1 MKLLAL
7 ALCLCLVAFG
17 WPVATLASASADV
30 SAAPGS
36 VAASTPAPSP
46 SEAPPSGDETS
57 PDPSGPPPAANG
69 SLMPPAP
76 RAGTVTVSTW
86 WDLKAEV
93 EDPDGAPVIL
103 VGSAL
108 TAKDKFDSATSTFIA
123 AGTIAVTRRVT
134 IQSAA
139 GGPFTITRSDRPFED
154 FFTAFFKVTAGGEL
168 TLQNVTLDG
177 NRGQISVPANES
189 LVVVDNGIL
198 TLGDGAVLKNN
209 SSKDNGGGV
218 NVRQGALTMSGTAQ
232 IGGTGEANTAPMG
245 GGVFVTGAGSKL
257 TMTGGKIIGNKAT
270 GASPNG
276 CGGGVAVE
284 GGATFDM
291 SGGSIQGNTSEQD
304 NGGGVTVRTGAQFT
318 LSGTAQIGGSKPGDA
333 NKAAYRYSGGGVFV
347 DDATF
352 TMLGGSIMGNTAT
365 DGGGVLLKQNS
376 GTAAFTMLD
385 GSIMGNTASKGGGVA
400 MFQGGGFDT
409 ATFTMRGGSITGNK
423 AGGGGGVCVGGG
435 TFNMSDGGIA
445 GNTAQSG
452 GGVCAENGGTFTLSG
467 TARIDGNT
475 AYVDGG
481 GAYGYNSIFNMQG
494 GFITGNRGN
503 RLGGGVYVVDAIFTM
518 TDGRITG
525 NTAGR
530 GAGMAVYL
538 SNPVNDVEIS
548 GGLLSAQGGSTIMIG
563 FGETLIVS
571 GGAVMQ
577 TDPNGAVVYHSGDDA
592 DQVKVTN
599 NGTVYSRGKVV
610 EYENTALT
618 FPGPSGD
625 GLVILQ
631 TGSHAPYAIGAG
643 TDLTTDPAGAAAK
656 WAVEGGT
663 GGVRYENGANKGFLP
678 LGVAVG
684 QEDPPPQPDNYS
696 VRTLRDAATGVEV
709 TAYCAPS
716 AVLTVIKDHLHDK
729 GACAACDAIRQSGAP
744 AAVYDISIEGGY
756 SGYLDLALPLG
767 QGRDGQEVLVRHC
780 RGSQV
785 EDMTLTAG
793 GGYVRGTFSSL
804 SPFAVFGKASS
815 SSSSSSSGSS
825 SSSNSS
831 SSRSASS
838 SQGGGSN
845 SSGGSVPGSSS
856 PQANGSS
863 AGPMFWIWYVLGAV
877 AVLVIAGALVLH
889 KRYRGSGPKG

>member
-108 TAKDKFDSATSTFIA
+108 TAKDKFDSATGTFIA

-139 GGPFTITRSDRPFED
+139 GGPFTITRSDRPFEE

-177 NRGQISVPANES
+177 NRGQIPVPANES

-218 NVRQGALTMSGTAQ
+218 NVRQGALTMGGTAQ
-232 IGGTGEANTAPMG
+232 IGGSGTGEGNTAKMG

-257 TMTGGKIIGNKAT
+257 TMTGGGISGNTAN
-270 GASPNG
+270 A
-276 CGGGVAVE
+276 GGGV
-284 GGATFDM
+284 GA
-291 SGGSIQGNTSEQD
+291 E
-304 NGGGVTVRTGAQFT
+304 
-318 LSGTAQIGGSKPGDA
+318 SGTL
-333 NKAAYRYSGGGVFV
+333 N
-347 DDATF
+347 
-352 TMLGGSIMGNTAT
+352 
-365 DGGGVLLKQNS
+365 
-376 GTAAFTMLD
+376 
-385 GSIMGNTASKGGGVA
+385 
-400 MFQGGGFDT
+400 
-409 ATFTMRGGSITGNK
+409 
-423 AGGGGGVCVGGG
+423 
-435 TFNMSDGGIA
+435 
-445 GNTAQSG
+445 
-452 GGVCAENGGTFTLSG
+452 LSG

-475 AYVDGG
+475 AK
-481 GAYGYNSIFNMQG
+481 
-494 GFITGNRGN
+494 GN
-503 RLGGGVYVVDAIFTM
+503 GGGVYVEGAFTMQGGSITGNKATDNYSLGGGVFVDRGIFTM

-525 NTAGR
+525 NAAG
-530 GAGMAVYL
+530 GGDGMAVYL
-538 SNPVNDVEIS
+538 SNPANDVEIS
-548 GGLLSAQGGSTIMIG
+548 GGLLSAQGGSVIDIG

-577 TDPNGAVVYHSGDDA
+577 TDPNGAVVYHSGDYA

-663 GGVRYENGANKGFLP
+663 GGVRYENGANVGFLP

-684 QEDPPPQPDNYS
+684 QEAPPQPDNYS

-744 AAVYDISIEGGY
+744 AAAYDISIEGGY

-785 EDMTLTAG
+785 EDMTLTAAG
-793 GGYVRGTFSSL
+793 GSVRGTFSSL

-831 SSRSASS
+831 SSQSASS

-845 SSGGSVPGSSS
+845 SSGGSVPGSSR
-856 PQANGSS
+856 PQTNGSS

-877 AVLVIAGALVLH
+877 AVLVIAGALLLH

>member
-57 PDPSGPPPAANG
+57 PAPSGPPPAANG
-69 SLMPPAP
+69 GLVPPAP

-139 GGPFTITRSDRPFED
+139 GGPFTITRSDRPFEE

-177 NRGQISVPANES
+177 NRGQIPVPANES

-218 NVRQGALTMSGTAQ
+218 NVRQGALTMGGTAQ
-232 IGGTGEANTAPMG
+232 IGGSGTGEGNTAKMG

-257 TMTGGKIIGNKAT
+257 TMTGGGISGNTAN
-270 GASPNG
+270 A
-276 CGGGVAVE
+276 GGGV
-284 GGATFDM
+284 GA
-291 SGGSIQGNTSEQD
+291 E
-304 NGGGVTVRTGAQFT
+304 
-318 LSGTAQIGGSKPGDA
+318 SGTL
-333 NKAAYRYSGGGVFV
+333 N
-347 DDATF
+347 
-352 TMLGGSIMGNTAT
+352 
-365 DGGGVLLKQNS
+365 
-376 GTAAFTMLD
+376 
-385 GSIMGNTASKGGGVA
+385 
-400 MFQGGGFDT
+400 
-409 ATFTMRGGSITGNK
+409 
-423 AGGGGGVCVGGG
+423 
-435 TFNMSDGGIA
+435 
-445 GNTAQSG
+445 
-452 GGVCAENGGTFTLSG
+452 LSG

-475 AYVDGG
+475 AK
-481 GAYGYNSIFNMQG
+481 
-494 GFITGNRGN
+494 GN
-503 RLGGGVYVVDAIFTM
+503 GGGVYVEGAFTMQGGSITGNKATDNYSLGGGVFVDRGIFTM

-525 NTAGR
+525 NAAG
-530 GAGMAVYL
+530 GGDGMAVYL
-538 SNPVNDVEIS
+538 SNPANDVEIS
-548 GGLLSAQGGSTIMIG
+548 GGLLSAQGGSVIDIG

-577 TDPNGAVVYHSGDDA
+577 TDPNGAVVYHSGDYA

-663 GGVRYENGANKGFLP
+663 GGVRYENGANVGFLP

-684 QEDPPPQPDNYS
+684 QEAPPQPDNYS

-785 EDMTLTAG
+785 EDMTLTAAG
-793 GGYVRGTFSSL
+793 GSVRGTFSSL

-831 SSRSASS
+831 SSQSASS

-845 SSGGSVPGSSS
+845 SSGGSVPGSSR

-877 AVLVIAGALVLH
+877 AVLVIAGALLLH

>member
-7 ALCLCLVAFG
+7 ALCLCLVAIG

-108 TAKDKFDSATSTFIA
+108 TAKDKFDSATGTFIA

-139 GGPFTITRSDRPFED
+139 GGPFTITRSDRPFEE

-168 TLQNVTLDG
+168 TLQYVTLDG
-177 NRGQISVPANES
+177 NRGQIPVPANES

-257 TMTGGKIIGNKAT
+257 TITGGKIIGNKAT

-304 NGGGVTVRTGAQFT
+304 NGGGVAVRTGAQFT
-318 LSGTAQIGGSKPGDA
+318 LSGTAQIGGGDPAQA
-333 NKAAYRYSGGGVFV
+333 NKAENLYSGGGVFV

-352 TMLGGSIMGNTAT
+352 TMLGGSVMGNTAHN
-365 DGGGVLLKQNS
+365 GGGVFLWQNR
-376 GTAAFTMLD
+376 GTASF
-385 GSIMGNTASKGGGVA
+385 I
-400 MFQGGGFDT
+400 
-409 ATFTMRGGSITGNK
+409 MRGGSITNNESRIY
-423 AGGGGGVCVGGG
+423 GGGVYMSNGTFNMTGGSITGNEAPRSNGGGVYVWGG
-435 TFNMSDGGIA
+435 TFNMSDGGIS
-445 GNTAQSG
+445 GNTANRGSG
-452 GGVCAENGGTFTLSG
+452 VYLDAGTLNLSG

-475 AYVDGG
+475 AYIDGG
-481 GAYGYNSIFNMQG
+481 GVYAGYATFNMQG
-494 GFITGNRGN
+494 GSITGNRGDS
-503 RLGGGVYVVDAIFTM
+503 LGGGVFVDSSIFTM

-525 NTAGR
+525 NTAGG

-538 SNPVNDVEIS
+538 SNPANDVEIS
-548 GGLLSAQGGSTIMIG
+548 GGLLSAQGGSAI
-563 FGETLIVS
+563 LIAQNKALTVS

-577 TDPNGAVVYHSGDDA
+577 TDKSGTAIYYRGDYA

-599 NGTVYSRGKVV
+599 SGTVYSRGKVV

-631 TGSHAPYAIGAG
+631 TGSHAPYAVGAG

-663 GGVRYENGANKGFLP
+663 GGVRYENGANVGFLP

-684 QEDPPPQPDNYS
+684 QEAPPQPDNYS
-696 VRTLRDAATGVEV
+696 VRTLRDDATGVEV
-709 TAYCAPS
+709 TAYCAPN

-744 AAVYDISIEGGY
+744 AAAYDISIEGGY
-756 SGYLDLALPLG
+756 SGCLDLALPLG

-780 RGSQV
+780 KGSQV

-831 SSRSASS
+831 SSQSASS

-845 SSGGSVPGSSS
+845 SSGGSVPGSSR
-856 PQANGSS
+856 PQTNGSS

>member
-57 PDPSGPPPAANG
+57 PAPSGPPPAANG
-69 SLMPPAP
+69 GLVPPAP

-139 GGPFTITRSDRPFED
+139 GGPFTITRSDRPFEE

-177 NRGQISVPANES
+177 NRGQIPVPANES

-218 NVRQGALTMSGTAQ
+218 NVRQGALTMGGTAQ
-232 IGGTGEANTAPMG
+232 IGGSGTGEGNTAKMG

-270 GASPNG
+270 GAYPSG
-276 CGGGVAVE
+276 YGGGVVVE
-284 GGATFDM
+284 GSATFDM
-291 SGGSIQGNTSEQD
+291 SAGRIVGNTCD
-304 NGGGVTVRTGAQFT
+304 GDHGGGVVVRTGARFT
-318 LSGTAQIGGSKPGDA
+318 LSGTAQIGGSNPGEA
-333 NKAAYRYSGGGVFV
+333 NKAGNPNYAGGGVFV
-347 DDATF
+347 DGATF
-352 TMLGGSIMGNTAT
+352 TMLGGSIMGNAAN
-365 DGGGVLLKQNS
+365 DGGGVLIRQNS
-376 GTAAFTMLD
+376 GTATFTLR
-385 GSIMGNTASKGGGVA
+385 GGFITGNTGGNGGGVRVDN
-400 MFQGGGFDT
+400 G
-409 ATFTMRGGSITGNK
+409 TFNMQGGSITGNMAN
-423 AGGGGGVCVGGG
+423 AGGGVNMGGG
-435 TFNMSDGGIA
+435 TFNMTGGGIS
-445 GNTAQSG
+445 GNTANAG
-452 GGVCAENGGTFTLSG
+452 GGVGAESGTLNLSG

-475 AYVDGG
+475 AK
-481 GAYGYNSIFNMQG
+481 
-494 GFITGNRGN
+494 GN
-503 RLGGGVYVVDAIFTM
+503 GGGVYVEGAFTMQGGSITGNKATDNYSLGGGVFVDRGIFTM

-525 NTAGR
+525 NAAG
-530 GAGMAVYL
+530 GGDGMAVYL
-538 SNPVNDVEIS
+538 SNPANDVEIS
-548 GGLLSAQGGSTIMIG
+548 GGLLSAQGGSVIDIG

-577 TDPNGAVVYHSGDDA
+577 TDPNGAVVYHSGDYA

-663 GGVRYENGANKGFLP
+663 GGVRYENGANVGFLP

-684 QEDPPPQPDNYS
+684 QEAPPQPDNYS

-785 EDMTLTAG
+785 EDMTLTAAG
-793 GGYVRGTFSSL
+793 GSVRGTFSSL

-831 SSRSASS
+831 SSQSASS

-845 SSGGSVPGSSS
+845 SSGGSVPGSSR

-877 AVLVIAGALVLH
+877 AVLVIAGALLLH